1 MKLKTIMGVSAG
13 FHDAG
18 VSIIDNN
25 GDILFA
31 GHSERYSKVKNDAEL
46 NEGIMKEA
54 MSYGKPDVV
63 AWYERPWLKATRQ
76 LYSGE
81 WRKIFQDKIPT

>member
-1 MKLKTIMGVSAG
+1 MKLKTFMGVSAG

-18 VSIIDNN
+18 VSIIDSN

-63 AWYERPWLKATRQ
+63 AWYERPWFHCCRLGSSNASCQMT
-76 LYSGE
+76 LY
-81 WRKIFQDKIPT
+81 